1 MSKDNRLFKAAT
13 VRFAATG
20 WVADLSPRE
29 YVSEDFYYL
38 FALRRQAKRFLRLVD
53 SGVQKDEAYHLAMEA

>member
-1 MSKDNRLFKAAT
+1 MKKDNRIFKASD

-20 WVADLSPRE
+20 WVADLSPKE
-29 YVSEDFYYL
+29 YVSEDYYFL
-38 FALRRQAKRFLRLVD
+38 FDLRRQAKRFLALID